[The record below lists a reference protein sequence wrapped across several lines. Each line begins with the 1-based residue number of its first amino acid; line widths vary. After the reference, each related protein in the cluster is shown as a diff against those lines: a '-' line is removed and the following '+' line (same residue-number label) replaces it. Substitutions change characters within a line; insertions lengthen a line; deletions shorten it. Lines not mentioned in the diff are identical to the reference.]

1 MNNVGEK
8 RPARRS
14 IRLKG
19 YDYRLAGGYFVTIC
33 VEDVECL
40 LGEVVRG
47 LMELNE
53 IGSIVD
59 REWLNSGD
67 KRSRVEL
74 DTYQVMPN
82 HVHGIVWLL
91 NEPECEPMQTE
102 QGSVR
107 ARQATPLLV
116 NPRGTKSGS
125 LGAVLGG
132 F

>member
-1 MNNVGEK
+1 MILFQDVTNSPGEACFARYGDTLNNVGEK
-8 RPARRS
+8 GPARRS

-33 VEDVECL
+33 VKDGACL

-67 KRSRVEL
+67 KAREL
-74 DTYQVMPN
+74 N
-82 HVHGIVWLL
+82 LILI
-91 NEPECEPMQTE
+91 
-102 QGSVR
+102 R
-107 ARQATPLLV
+107 
-116 NPRGTKSGS
+116 
-125 LGAVLGG
+125 
-132 F
+132 